1 VFFDLIPIGTKV
13 TVVNQ
18 PYLFGWRDGTLYMQ
32 AYEVMEDDARNW
44 TKERQKLLT
53 KIVQPK
59 MRESMAGK
67 NVEIDWQRVHDLA
80 HAPRAIPMAV
90 SGPGEELDVVL
101 ARSLLVENTLPEGSN
116 WDGKS
121 GLLVDEKTFN
131 DLVSTRDKT
140 PPITSAS
147 PGPSSAAVR

>member
-1 VFFDLIPIGTKV
+1 
-13 TVVNQ
+13 
-18 PYLFGWRDGTLYMQ
+18 MQ

-44 TKERQKLLT
+44 AKERQKLLT

-59 MRESMAGK
+59 MRESMAGHD
-67 NVEIDWQRVHDLA
+67 VEIDWQHVHDLA
-80 HAPRAIPMAV
+80 HAPRAIPIAV
-90 SGPGEELDVVL
+90 SGPAEDVDAAL
-101 ARSLLVENTLPEGSN
+101 ARSLLVENVLPEGSN

-131 DLVSTRDKT
+131 DLVSSRDKT
-140 PPITSAS
+140 PPTTNAG